1 MCAAQAFFLPHLVP
15 RVGLSVAS
23 QYEIDKKLNIKST
36 DDVEAMGIRAYNA
49 ECRGIVTRYC
59 AQWEDIVT
67 RLGRWIDFKNDY
79 KTMEPWYMESV
90 WWVFKSVFE
99 KNLVYRGFKIMPYST
114 ACNTPL
120 SNFEA
125 GQNYKDDT
133 RDPAVIV
140 SLPIVGVQGQE
151 DTSFVAWTTTPWTL
165 PSNLA
170 LCVNPGFKYVKVV
183 DKVRGQ
189 KFILMESCLKSLYK
203 KPKKGKKNQVEPDY
217 EVVQSFT
224 GAELVGWHYKPL
236 FPYFADHPGAFRVL
250 SDDYVTDSAGTG
262 VVHQAPAFGE
272 DDYRVCMAHGVVV
285 KGGELPCPVDANGRF
300 TAAVTDFAGRYV
312 KAADDDIC
320 AMLKANG
327 RLIQKASIVHSYPFC
342 WRSDTPLIYRAVPS
356 WFVNVTEIKE
366 DLLRNNDQT
375 YWVPAFVKEKRF
387 HNWLRDARD
396 WAISRTRYWGTPIPL
411 WVSDDGEEV
420 VCVGSIDELAEL
432 SGERPTDLHRENIDH
447 ITIPSRQGKGV
458 LKRVPEVFDCWFESG
473 SMPYAQVHYPF
484 ENKEKFDAHF
494 PADFIAEGLDQTR
507 GWFYTL
513 MVLSTAL
520 KNKPA
525 FKNLIVNGL
534 VLAQDGKKMSKRLK
548 NYPPPSNVINAYGAD
563 ALRLY
568 LINSPVVRAEPLR
581 FKESGVHDVIKDVF
595 LPWYNAF
602 RFFKMSVDRSG
613 GFVPDASLVY
623 ASDNEM
629 DQWLMVRVPCGLCE
643 CVHMAW
649 LLTWLCDPSRP
660 RCKA

>member
-1 MCAAQAFFLPHLVP
+1 M
-15 RVGLSVAS
+15 GLSVAS

-189 KFILMESCLKSLYK
+189 KFILMESCLNSLYK

-649 LLTWLCDPSRP
+649 LLTWLCGPSRP